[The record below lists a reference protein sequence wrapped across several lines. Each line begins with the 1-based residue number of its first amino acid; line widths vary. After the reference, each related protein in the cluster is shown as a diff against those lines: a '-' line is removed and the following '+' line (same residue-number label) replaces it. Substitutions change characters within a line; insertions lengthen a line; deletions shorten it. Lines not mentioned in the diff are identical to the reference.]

1 MAEIYRPKEYKGEVL
16 LTTLFG
22 VVAQN
27 FLSED
32 IYKVSEDPELRENMR
47 IEGGPFCWTVEELEI
62 PF

>member
-1 MAEIYRPKEYKGEVL
+1 MAGSYRPKEYKGEIL
-16 LTTLFG
+16 LTTMFG

-32 IYKVSEDPELRENMR
+32 IYKVSEDPALREALR
-47 IEGGPFCWTVEELEI
+47 VEGGPYCWTVEELEI